1 MKKINWINSYKS
13 NNKSEIYKVEIRIG
27 TFTALEL
34 TINAARLRFMIF
46 NLGFELEF
54 QYIIIYY
61 AC

>member
-1 MKKINWINSYKS
+1 MEEKENRMKKINWINSYKS

-46 NLGFELEF
+46 NLGFEFEF
-54 QYIIIYY
+54 
-61 AC
+61 